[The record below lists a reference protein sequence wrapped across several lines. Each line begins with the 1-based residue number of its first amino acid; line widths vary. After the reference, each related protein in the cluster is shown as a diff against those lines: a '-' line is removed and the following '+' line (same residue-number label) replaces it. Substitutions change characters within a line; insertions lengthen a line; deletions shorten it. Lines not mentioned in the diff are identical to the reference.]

1 MLSVPPEWQSDL
13 MQNALRECIT
23 TLQSVFVQRHTI
35 ISTKKT
41 QDEVVKQEVTTAAA
55 SMAPPTPTSEY
66 QVSSSLDQA
75 FAGTHMQ
82 IFTAIS
88 NLQRRMLLI
97 QSGINGGGLGGE
109 LMFGNNCGSGNCHV
123 T

>member
-1 MLSVPPEWQSDL
+1 

-41 QDEVVKQEVTTAAA
+41 QDEVVKEEVTTAAT

-66 QVSSSLDQA
+66 QVSSALDQA
-75 FAGTHMQ
+75 FAGTHM
-82 IFTAIS
+82 
-88 NLQRRMLLI
+88 
-97 QSGINGGGLGGE
+97 
-109 LMFGNNCGSGNCHV
+109 
-123 T
+123 